1 MATKVFCIIAAII
14 LALGAMLVGKNAS
27 RMFGYYLAKSM
38 GIAAVIFVVLAFI
51 VPSSGGVVDME
62 YCVLSA
68 LVWACICLA
77 IFFKLLPYIIGI
89 AIVGGGIWLLAWVFR
104 NALADG
110 GIIGTTIVMAIICF
124 VGLFIIGL
132 IRKAV
137 K

>member
-1 MATKVFCIIAAII
+1 MGKIFCIIAAII

-27 RMFGYYLAKSM
+27 RMSGYYLVKIM
-38 GIAAVIFVVLAFI
+38 GIAAAIFVILAFV
-51 VPSSGGVVDME
+51 VPQETRVISRG

-68 LVWACICLA
+68 LVCAIIFFA
-77 IFFKLLPYIIGI
+77 IFFRLLKYILAV
-89 AIVGGGIWLLAWVFR
+89 AIIGGGIWLLAWVFR

-110 GIIGTTIVMAIICF
+110 GIIGTSIVMAIICF